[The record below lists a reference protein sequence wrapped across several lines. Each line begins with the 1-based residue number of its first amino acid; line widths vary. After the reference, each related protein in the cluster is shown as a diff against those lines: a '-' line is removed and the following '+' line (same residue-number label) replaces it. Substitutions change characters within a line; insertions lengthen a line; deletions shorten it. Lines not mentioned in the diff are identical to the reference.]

1 VRIHVG
7 MVLQI
12 RCLKIMMMNRL
23 SLLGLLSLCA
33 VSVYSC
39 TKDNNVTAQ
48 DEELRPVTLRACEE
62 AGTKVG
68 FDADGIFYWTKGDRI
83 AVTTKSNKTAFA
95 ELTLDEKYSGQASG
109 TFTGRASSEPE
120 GYAFYP
126 ADRAESMDGDKIT
139 FTYAS
144 TYAVQKP
151 DQTFFVTPQ
160 GTGNSF
166 YAPMWGKIEDGSVIF
181 KHLGGVLCLKVD
193 KMPSTDGKVIVT
205 ADQQLY
211 GTYTVDLSGTEP
223 VYETGTDASRN
234 RVVFSFTAAEEGNP
248 GVFYLPLPV
257 GTYSNVTV
265 RVQNADNSSNSQ
277 TTLEPL
283 TIARAGLYAQDIV
296 TSYAQSVAT
305 IRDFAEEFVKCIP
318 IWEQTVGTVDAD
330 GACCTANGTAWKNV
344 HFIPIETPSNNPY
357 GTSGNQYDPKYVDW
371 KLNICGTEYNS
382 AQAWDIAI
390 RSLLDLV
397 TKEGDEGIA
406 AMKTRNQ
413 NFTLQDGVSLSAAMP
428 SATEGCKWGP
438 TPWYEYGKLVKY
450 NKVKIST
457 VGLDFV
463 TKVTPIHLARGLV
476 KNNWNTKILGY
487 IGNFQEFGTD
497 SSSQVVLSGYSG
509 LISPMRELY
518 ILARVYEYILDNN
531 ITENVY
537 TALKDQQF
545 DFDMYHQNEIFE

>member
-1 VRIHVG
+1 MKRIT
-7 MVLQI
+7 LY
-12 RCLKIMMMNRL
+12 
-23 SLLGLLSLCA
+23 GLLALGA
-33 VSVYSC
+33 VSVFSC
-39 TKDNNVTAQ
+39 TKENSIPVQN
-48 DEELRPVTLRACEE
+48 EELRPVTLRACEE
-62 AGTKVG
+62 SHTRVG
-68 FDADGIFYWTKGDRI
+68 FKKDGAFYWSKGDRI
-83 AVTTKSNKTAFA
+83 AVTTKASKTTFA
-95 ELTLDEKYSGQASG
+95 ELTLDEDCSGQATG

-144 TYAVQKP
+144 TYAVQNT

-166 YAPMWGKIEDGSVIF
+166 YAPMWGKIEDGSVTF

-234 RVVFSFTAAEEGNP
+234 RVVFTFTAAEKGNP

-277 TTLEPL
+277 TVIESL

-318 IWEQTVGTVDAD
+318 IWKKTIGRVDAD
-330 GACCTANGTAWKNV
+330 SKHNGTKTGWMNV
-344 HFIPIETPSNNPY
+344 HFIPIEEPVNPSIPASKTAAHNPY
-357 GTSGNQYDPKYVDW
+357 GTSGNQYDSKYEVW
-371 KLNICGTEYNS
+371 SPNVCGTEYTT
-382 AQAWDIAI
+382 AEAWEIAV

-397 TKEGDEGIA
+397 TSEGDEGLA

-413 NFTLQDGVSLSAAMP
+413 NFTLQDGVALSAEMP
-428 SATEGCKWGP
+428 SATDGCTWGG
-438 TPWYEYGKLVKY
+438 TPWYEMNNLVTD
-450 NKVKIST
+450 NGATIT
-457 VGLDFV
+457 EVGLEFIV
-463 TKVTPIHLARGLV
+463 KVTSIHLTRGLV
-476 KNNWNTKILGY
+476 KNTWNTDPLGY
-487 IGNFQEFGTD
+487 IGNYQQFGT
-497 SSSQVVLSGYSG
+497 STSTIMLGNYSG
-509 LISPMRELY
+509 LISAMREFY

-545 DFDMYHQNEIFE
+545 DFDMYHQNETFE

>member
-1 VRIHVG
+1 
-7 MVLQI
+7 MT
-12 RCLKIMMMNRL
+12 MNRL

-68 FDADGIFYWTKGDRI
+68 FDADGKFYWTKGDRI

-95 ELTLDEKYSGQASG
+95 ELTLDGDCSGQASG

-144 TYAVQKP
+144 TYAVQNT

-277 TTLEPL
+277 TTLESL

-318 IWEQTVGTVDAD
+318 IWEKTIGKVDAE
-330 GACCTANGTAWKNV
+330 GVHNTEKGTAWENV
-344 HFIPIETPSNNPY
+344 HFIPIETPSGNLY
-357 GTSGNQYDPKYVDW
+357 GTSGNQYDPKYEDW
-371 KLNICGTEYNS
+371 KPFICGKEYTS
-382 AQAWDIAI
+382 AQAWEIGVRA
-390 RSLLDLV
+390 LLDLV
-397 TKEGDEGIA
+397 TLEGDEGIPN
-406 AMKTRNQ
+406 MPSRNAGI
-413 NFTLQDGVSLSAAMP
+413 TLGDGVALSAAMS
-428 SATEGCKWGP
+428 SATKNCKWGK
-438 TPWYEYGKLVKY
+438 TPWYEYDASASLVTY
-450 NKVKIST
+450 NGEAIST
-457 VGLDFV
+457 VGIDFIV
-463 TKVTPIHLARGLV
+463 AATTHHLGRGFV
-476 KNNWNTKILGY
+476 KNAWNASPLGY
-487 IGNFQEFGTD
+487 IGNFQQFGTD
-497 SSSQVVLSGYSG
+497 TAKTIVLDGYSG
-509 LISPMRELY
+509 YISSMRELY

-531 ITENVY
+531 ISENVY
-537 TALKDQQF
+537 TALKDRQF